1 MSEHPEGGVGCS
13 GHSKNSFIGTFFQVV
28 VSNLLRQKYFLVP
41 NKSKPPPPPPPP
53 TNPII
58 KDHCFIVKCGFG
70 SNSLPYH
77 QRKKKQKGA
86 RVFDQLSISS
96 QRDLHG
102 VHTCP
107 LTRRRCF
114 CARLWRTRIPRA
126 GLSFHE
132 LFSQM
137 GPKCLS

>member
-1 MSEHPEGGVGCS
+1 MSEHAERGVGCS
-13 GHSKNSFIGTFFQVV
+13 GHSKNSFIGTFFQVI

-41 NKSKPPPPPPPP
+41 NKSKPPPPPPP

-77 QRKKKQKGA
+77 QRKKKQKG
-86 RVFDQLSISS
+86 VWLFDQLLISF
-96 QRDLHG
+96 QRDLHE
-102 VHTCP
+102 VYTCP
-107 LTRRRCF
+107 LTWRRCF
-114 CARLWRTRIPRA
+114 CARVWRTQIPPT

-132 LFSQM
+132 LFSEM
-137 GPKCLS
+137 GPEYLS